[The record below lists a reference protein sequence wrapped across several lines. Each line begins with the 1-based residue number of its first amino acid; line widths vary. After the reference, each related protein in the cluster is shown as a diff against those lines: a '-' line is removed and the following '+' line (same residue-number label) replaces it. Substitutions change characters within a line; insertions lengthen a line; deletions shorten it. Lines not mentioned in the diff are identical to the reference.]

1 MAAIVFILY
10 LAACLVC
17 GIMGRNTTFGFVG
30 HTLLALFITP
40 PVDFLVQALGRP
52 SAHYLERLRRRR

>member
-1 MAAIVFILY
+1 MTAIVLLLY

-17 GIMGRNTTFGFVG
+17 GIMGRNTTLGFVG

-40 PVDFLVQALGRP
+40 VLDFLIQALGRP
-52 SAHYLERLRRRR
+52 SAYYLERLRKRS